1 MSTIH
6 RTQPPIAASLPTVR
20 IPRYE
25 HARLS
30 NGLRVALL
38 EDKRFPSISLRL
50 GLPGGNKVD
59 PADRTG
65 IAEMVAA
72 MMTDGTA
79 SRTAREIAEE
89 SAQMGAQF
97 HFSAS
102 DDFFIGVGTVLEDAF
117 AEFLRLF
124 SECLQQSVFP
134 QEELTLRKQNRLHE
148 LMVERSEAGYW
159 ADARMYELAFGDHP
173 YAVTSPEPEHVAAIE
188 RDDLLGMVKDRLLP
202 EEGSLVLV
210 GDLPARPLLME
221 LLEATLGGWVRAE
234 GSSVAKGDVLVN
246 GLTGRGTPIHVIHR
260 AGSVQAEVRLGRPA
274 PERLH
279 ADYIPLTVLNSLL
292 GGGASSRL
300 FTEIREKQG
309 LAYHVS
315 SSYSALVEG
324 GILALSTQVA
334 MERVGDA
341 VRGLRHEMRRLV
353 DEPVPDAELASVRNY
368 LNGTFV
374 LRLESHA
381 SLANQISGIEL
392 LGLGDDY
399 LENYTKRVAAVRSDE
414 LRSLAARY
422 FDPDDYVLVVAGDA
436 RVLAPQLEPMGD
448 VVVSEPGSPT

>member
-1 MSTIH
+1 MSVKD
-6 RTQPPIAASLPTVR
+6 RANPPIAASLPTVR
-20 IPRYE
+20 IPRFE
-25 HARLS
+25 HARLG
-30 NGLRVALL
+30 NGLRVTLL

-59 PADRTG
+59 PASRTG

-79 SRTAREIAEE
+79 NRNARALAEE
-89 SAQMGAQF
+89 SAQIGAQF

-102 DDFFIGVGTVLEDAF
+102 DDFFVGVATVLEDGF
-117 AEFLRLF
+117 APFLRLF
-124 SECLQQSVFP
+124 SECLRGSVFP
-134 QEELTLRKQNRLHE
+134 EEELTLRKQNRLHE

-159 ADARMYELAFGDHP
+159 ADARMYELAFGEHP
-173 YAVTSPEPEHVAAIE
+173 YAVTSPEPAHVAAIE
-188 RDDLLGMVKDRLLP
+188 RGDLLAMVAERLTP
-202 EEGSLVLV
+202 DDADLVLV
-210 GDLPARPLLME
+210 GDLPERSRLLD
-221 LLEATLGGWVRAE
+221 LLEASLGQWRG
-234 GSSVAKGDVLVN
+234 GN
-246 GLTGRGTPIHVIHR
+246 GQAPSREPGVPNGATDGRHPIHVIHR

-274 PERLH
+274 PNRLH
-279 ADYIPLTVLNSLL
+279 PDYIPLMVLNSLL

-324 GILALSTQVA
+324 GILALTTQVA
-334 MERVGDA
+334 MERVGEA
-341 VRGLRHEMRRLV
+341 VRGLQHEMRRLL

-381 SLANQISGIEL
+381 SLANQISGIQM
-392 LGLGDDY
+392 LGLGEDY
-399 LENYTKRVAAVRSDE
+399 LETYTQRVVAVTAED

-422 FDPDDYVLVVAGDA
+422 FNPDEYALVVAGDA
-436 RVLAPQLEPMGD
+436 RMLAPQLEPMGNVTVTD
-448 VVVSEPGSPT
+448 PGAPT